1 MRKTW
6 NTVLLFV
13 LVLAVLLG
21 IWQLWQ
27 WVCPQETEQTE
38 TETDTPPVIANT
50 LDEEGASVV
59 TLSDE
64 GISLSGL
71 GVTASGSVVTIS
83 YPGTYRVSGQLSQGQ
98 LVVDCGDF
106 DGGVYIILDNASI
119 TCPDGPALYVKQADK
134 TVVYLPDGTMNA
146 LQDGSDYRIDEG
158 KNTERGAGIYS
169 ADDLEVCGDGHLAV
183 TGMSADGIR
192 SKDGLTISGGQITVY
207 AADEALQGSDYVD
220 ITGGSLNLHA
230 NGDGIATKKG
240 DVTIAGGEISIAS
253 AGDGISSAAALTMTA
268 GSVNIVTY
276 GGADNYDL
284 AAAQDISAKGLKAVD
299 IAITGGDLQLN
310 TAEDGIHGQKTVS
323 ISDSQVAVQAGDD
336 GIHAALS
343 LDISGGVVNVS
354 QSYEAVE
361 AERVTMDDG
370 LVTLDGTHKGIDAG
384 EDGFVMTGGTV
395 WVSAPRCLNADG
407 GLTVADG
414 YITLV
419 SDGSDAPIKCSQGT
433 VTGGTLVLCTVGDEP
448 SVLEKAHIDPALLF
462 TMPQQTE
469 GQSITIADTQGNT
482 LLSLVPSQTVTAVL
496 YASGAL
502 CAGQNYTLT
511 AGDYTA
517 TLCLTTDGDTE

>member
-6 NTVLLFV
+6 NTVLLFALV
-13 LVLAVLLG
+13 LVVLLG

-27 WVCPQETEQTE
+27 WACPQQTAETEP
-38 TETDTPPVIANT
+38 ETDTAPVIANT
-50 LDEEGASVV
+50 LDQEGASVV

-106 DGGVYIILDNASI
+106 DGGVYIILDNASL

-158 KNTERGAGIYS
+158 KSTERGAGIYS
-169 ADDLEVCGDGHLAV
+169 ADDLEVCGDGRLAV

-192 SKDGLTISGGQITVY
+192 SKDGLTISGGQVTVY

-220 ITGGSLNLHA
+220 ITGGSLELHA

-240 DVTIAGGEISIAS
+240 DVTIAGGEVTIAS

-276 GGADNYDL
+276 GGAENYEL
-284 AAAQDISAKGLKAVD
+284 VAAQDISAKGLKAVD

-310 TAEDGIHGQKTVS
+310 TADDGIHGQKTVS
-323 ISDSQVAVQAGDD
+323 LSDSQVAVQAGDD
-336 GIHAALS
+336 GIHAAVS
-343 LDISGGVVNVS
+343 LDISGGVVSVS
-354 QSYEAVE
+354 QSYEAAE
-361 AERVTMDDG
+361 AERVTIADG

-395 WVSAPRCLNADG
+395 RVSAPRCLNADG

-414 YITLV
+414 YITLI
-419 SDGSDAPIKCSQGT
+419 SDGSDAPIKCSRGT
-433 VTGGTLVLCTVGDEP
+433 VTGGTLVLCAVGDEQ

-462 TMPQQTE
+462 TMPQQPE
-469 GQSITIADTQGNT
+469 GQSVTIADTQGNT
-482 LLSLVPSQTVTAVL
+482 LLSFVPSQTATAVL

-517 TLCLTTDGDTE
+517 TLCLTTDGEIE